1 MPPSKSG
8 IADYSTALV
17 AEMAKRAQ
25 VTVFD
30 SAEKRFNPADF
41 DIALYH
47 LGNNP
52 CHDFVYETALAHPG
66 VVVMHEANLHHLIAH
81 LTIKRGDWDAYLTEC
96 ELNGGPAALAFGLR
110 VRRLEVGPDYE
121 GLAMTRRLL
130 ERSRGVIVHSNFVAR
145 ETRVQ
150 GFEGP
155 IAVIPH
161 GAWIPETN
169 RLATRH
175 MLGLDETTPLI
186 GAFGY
191 LKPYKRIAES
201 LRALKR
207 LVKLDPRVR
216 MILVG
221 EPHPDFPVEQL
232 IRTLGLR
239 DHVRIVGFVPIEKF
253 VDYMGAC
260 DIILNLRYPTV
271 GETSGSLQRAL
282 GLGKSVIVSDIG
294 SFAELPD
301 DICLKVPIG
310 PHEEDLIFEYLNT
323 LVSRPDLARAM
334 GARAKS
340 WVERECNWDVV
351 AKQYTE
357 FLTRVARGEAP
368 VAEVPVAEETPEPV
382 AAAGEEPAAPLPE
395 ETAPAELNAVPEE
408 KPAETPAAEQIG
420 PEAIS
425 NWVQPDSQEY
435 ADTHKTR
442 FVHTLELIPRGDE
455 TKSVLEM
462 GAYMQITPALRFTL
476 GYGYVRGCYY
486 GPPGRIDHKTL
497 TSATGEVFECD
508 VDHFDAEKHVYPYE
522 DQAFDTVLCCE
533 LIEHLFED
541 PMHMMSEINRILK
554 PGGHLVLTTPNA
566 GSLRAIS
573 AILLGYHPA
582 FFPAYIRPRK
592 PDEEA
597 EARHNRE
604 YVPMEVQHLLT
615 DSGFELVTLETGEF
629 LEVPHPELGWVTH
642 MLERYN
648 LSHNLR
654 GDGIYAVG
662 RKTGPVKNRWPGWLY
677 A

>member
-8 IADYSTALV
+8 IADYSSALV
-17 AEMAKRAQ
+17 AEMQKRAA

-30 SAEKRFNPADF
+30 NPEAVCVPSVF
-41 DIALYH
+41 DIPLYH

-52 CHDFVYETALAHPG
+52 HHDFVYETALKHPG

-81 LTIKRGDWDAYLTEC
+81 LTIKRGDWDAYLAEC
-96 ELNGGPAALAFGLR
+96 ELNGGANALAFAQR
-110 VRRLEVGPDYE
+110 VRRLEIGPDYE
-121 GLAMTRRLL
+121 GVAMTRRLL
-130 ERSRGVIVHSNFVAR
+130 DASRGVIVHSQFVAK
-145 ETRVQ
+145 ETRAQ
-150 GFEGP
+150 GFQGP

-161 GAWIPETN
+161 GAWIPETE
-169 RLATRH
+169 RPSTRH
-175 MLGLDETTPLI
+175 LLGLDETTPVI

-201 LRALKR
+201 LRALRR
-207 LVKLDPRVR
+207 LVRLDPRVR

-221 EPHPDFPVEQL
+221 EPHPDFPVDQL

-239 DHVRIVGFVPIEKF
+239 DHVRILGFVPIEKF

-260 DIILNLRYPTV
+260 DIILNLRFPTV
-271 GETSGSLQRAL
+271 GETSGSLTRAL
-282 GLGKSVIVSDIG
+282 GLGKAVIVSDIG
-294 SFAELPD
+294 SFAELPN
-301 DICLKVPIG
+301 DICLKVPVG
-310 PHEEDLIFEYLNT
+310 PEEEDLIFEYLNT

-334 GARAKS
+334 GARAKA
-340 WVERECNWDVV
+340 WVERECNWTVV
-351 AKQYTE
+351 AEQYVG
-357 FLTRVARGEAP
+357 FLGRVSRGE
-368 VAEVPVAEETPEPV
+368 PEPV
-382 AAAGEEPAAPLPE
+382 AVFTTNVSEQLFEPAVSVVVEPESEPLPVEAGEAPPPE
-395 ETAPAELNAVPEE
+395 TRPI
-408 KPAETPAAEQIG
+408 T

-425 NWVQPDSQEY
+425 TWLQPDNREY
-435 ADTHKTR
+435 AATHKSR
-442 FVHTLELIPRGDE
+442 FVHTLEITPRGDAS
-455 TKSVLEM
+455 KSILEM

-476 GYGYVRGCYY
+476 GYGSVRGCYY
-486 GPPGRIDHKTL
+486 GPPGRIDHKKL
-497 TSATGEVFECD
+497 VSESGEVFECD
-508 VDHFDAEKHVYPYE
+508 IDHFDAEKHVYPYPDE
-522 DQAFDTVLCCE
+522 AFDTVLCCE

-541 PMHMMSEINRILK
+541 PMHMMSEISRILK

-566 GSLRAIS
+566 GSLRAVS

-604 YVPMEVQHLLT
+604 YVPMEIQHLLT
-615 DSGFELVTLETGEF
+615 DSGFELITLETGEF
-629 LEVPHPELGWVTH
+629 LEAPHPEFGWITH
-642 MLERYN
+642 LLDRYN

-662 RKTGPVKNRWPGWLY
+662 RKAGPVKNRWPGWLY